1 MFATIDA
8 GLGSNTDY
16 RNYAINFM
24 RAVRTIAT
32 ANAGTT
38 PTCNVISGPSGTM
51 ESNQMITVISNTSA
65 GGWTVDESNTSYNLI
80 GNTYNSSGASGSY
93 PYSLNLYTDTG
104 KNQYPYHMFTIRTN
118 PSYSFGSSFNSY
130 PHLAF
135 YTGVSNTAVWGSGS
149 YGGNY
154 SSGIGTTSSLLTDV
168 NNSWSNP
175 SYQSNPAY
183 HTCFNVSHMT
193 WGGSYTNSIGENAN
207 LFYVAATSDYIIILN
222 RGCGMVYSGKRTTQG
237 WEDSYDDNPPVVGF
251 QFNRWMYPQS
261 IFGWQRVMTVNGGTP
276 SAANIS
282 FHKYVGWD
290 SVHATSWSNNSYN
303 AVDPISGSPIY
314 YGYANQIA
322 PMYTSPTAVRI
333 KYPNITAPAGSGLY
347 NSPNMLFHSINHSV
361 GYYSYNI
368 YGSYPSTYRAVHY
381 APAVDTSSGALTPPA
396 VPIVYSIYGMS
407 FNPGGRLKGIYKS
420 LSGPTSYC
428 SSVATNRQ
436 QVTVNESGTN
446 TTYMNINMF
455 IGVSQY
461 GNTYTDS
468 FLIKVA

>member
-24 RAVRTIAT
+24 RAVREIAT
-32 ANAGTT
+32 ANAGST
-38 PTCNVISGPSGTM
+38 PTCNVISGPTGTM
-51 ESNQMITVISNTSA
+51 ESNQMITVISNTVA
-65 GGWTVDESNTSYNLI
+65 GGWTVDEANTSYNLI
-80 GNTYNSSGASGSY
+80 GNTYNASGASGSY

-118 PSYSFGSSFNSY
+118 PGYSFGSSFNSY

-154 SSGIGTTSSLLTDV
+154 SGGIGTSSSLLND
-168 NNSWSNP
+168 NGSLWYNP
-175 SYQSNPAY
+175 SYNYSTMP
-183 HTCFNVSHMT
+183 FNIRHMT
-193 WGGSYTNSIGENAN
+193 WGSDYATQYIGENAN
-207 LFYVAATSDYIIILN
+207 LFYVAATSDYLIILS
-222 RGCGMVYSGKRTTQG
+222 RGAGMIYTGKRTTQG

-251 QFNRWMYPQS
+251 CYGSPYRES
-261 IFGWQRVMTVNGGTP
+261 SVFGWQRTMTINGGTP
-276 SAANIS
+276 TAANIAFS
-282 FHKYVGWD
+282 KHIISSSHSSG
-290 SVHATSWSNNSYN
+290 WSNNAYHATEPVTGAPTYGGGNSITIGY
-303 AVDPISGSPIY
+303 VDPTG
-314 YGYANQIA
+314 
-322 PMYTSPTAVRI
+322 VRV
-333 KYPNITAPAGSGLY
+333 KYPNITNMVSSGY
-347 NSPNMLFHSINHSV
+347 YAAPNMLFHSMSHTV
-361 GYYSYNI
+361 LQQGYLIAGNYP
-368 YGSYPSTYRAVHY
+368 GSYPAMLY

-396 VPIVYSIYGMS
+396 VPIVYSIYGQS

-446 TTYMNINMF
+446 TTYMNINMH
-455 IGVSQY
+455 VHTAY
-461 GNTYTDS
+461 GSAQNTYTDS